1 MKVALIKCPW
11 WVRYCPPYI
20 IAYFQKEDTFIA
32 LSGYIELDD
41 ILSIIDSLVIDK

>member
-20 IAYFQKEDTFIA
+20 LAYFSTYLKSLRHETFCFDLNNIF
-32 LSGYIELDD
+32 YH
-41 ILSIIDSLVIDK
+41 